1 MIVREA
7 TRQDIPGIAGIH
19 REAFKGFLMT
29 RLGERFLRTY
39 YGIALGYAGAIALVA
54 CGSSGKVAGFVVG
67 YDNPKAFYTY
77 FSARKW
83 EVVLSMTFSLLR
95 NPFLLSRVLASKK
108 QAESSARNEAYAD
121 GVVELASVA
130 VSPEFEG
137 QGLGRKLVD
146 VFTDKA
152 RTCGAKEI
160 FLTTDLTDNDSVIRF
175 YEKNGFL
182 RKQDFHTA
190 TKRPMRQYV
199 YYLDEKGQMS

>member
-7 TRQDIPGIAGIH
+7 TRQDIPGIVEVH

-39 YGIALGYAGAIALVA
+39 YEIALGYVGVIALVTFDP
-54 CGSSGKVAGFVVG
+54 SGKVTGFVVG

-77 FSARKW
+77 FSAKKW
-83 EVVLSMTFSLLR
+83 EIVLSMAFSLLR
-95 NPFLLSRVLASKK
+95 NPFLLSRVMASKK
-108 QAESSARNEAYAD
+108 QAENSARNEAYAD

-137 QGLGRKLVD
+137 QGLGRKLVESFKD
-146 VFTDKA
+146 RA
-152 RTCGAKEI
+152 RTFGAKEI
-160 FLTTDLTDNDSVIRF
+160 FLTTDLLDNEPVIIF

-182 RKQDFHTA
+182 RKRNFQTA
-190 TKRPMRQYV
+190 TQRPMRQYV
-199 YYLDEKGQMS
+199 YYLDEKG